1 MKQVLSIIFIVS
13 ILSVSAFAKGNN
25 NYSSYNKGNNYYCY
39 DDGEVYNYGYFIYN
53 SASLTKEQLAE
64 ITKLK
69 TEYQPKISELKQKI
83 NAEKTKM
90 RLEMLKEN
98 PNTEIINNSMNL
110 NIEYAK
116 ELQNVSNEFLAKYR
130 AIKDSK

>member
-13 ILSVSAFAKGNN
+13 ILSVSAFAN
-25 NYSSYNKGNNYYCY
+25 NYSSKKGNNYYCY

-83 NAEKTKM
+83 NTEKTKM

-98 PNTEIINNSMNL
+98 PDSEIINNSMNL

-116 ELQNVSNEFLAKYR
+116 ELQNISNEFLAKYR

>member
-1 MKQVLSIIFIVS
+1 MKHILSIIFIVS
-13 ILSVSAFAKGNN
+13 ILSVPAFAKNN
-25 NYSSYNKGNNYYCY
+25 SSYNKANNYSYC
-39 DDGEVYNYGYFIYN
+39 DGETYNYGYFIYN
-53 SASLTKEQLAE
+53 SVSLTKEQLAE

-83 NAEKTKM
+83 NTEKTKM

-98 PNTEIINNSMNL
+98 PDSEIINNSMNL

>member
-1 MKQVLSIIFIVS
+1 MKHILSIIFIVS
-13 ILSVSAFAKGNN
+13 ILSVPAFAKND
-25 NYSSYNKGNNYYCY
+25 SSYNKANNYSHC
-39 DDGEVYNYGYFIYN
+39 DGETYNYGYFIYN

-83 NAEKTKM
+83 NTEKTKM

-98 PNTEIINNSMNL
+98 PDSEIINNSMNL
-110 NIEYAK
+110 NIEYAN
-116 ELQNVSNEFLAKYR
+116 ELKNISNEFLAKYR

>member
-1 MKQVLSIIFIVS
+1 MKYILSIIFIVS
-13 ILSVSAFAKGNN
+13 ILSVPAFAKND
-25 NYSSYNKGNNYYCY
+25 SSYNKANNYSYC
-39 DDGEVYNYGYFIYN
+39 DGETYNYGYFIYN

-83 NAEKTKM
+83 NTEKTKM

-98 PNTEIINNSMNL
+98 PDSEIINNSMNL

>member
-1 MKQVLSIIFIVS
+1 MKQFLSIIFIVS
-13 ILSVSAFAKGNN
+13 ILSVPAFAKGNN
-25 NYSSYNKGNNYYCY
+25 NYSSYNKDNNYYYC
-39 DDGEVYNYGYFIYN
+39 DGETYNYGYFIYN

-83 NAEKTKM
+83 NTEKTKM

-98 PNTEIINNSMNL
+98 PDTEIINNSMNL

>member
-1 MKQVLSIIFIVS
+1 MKHILSIIFIVS
-13 ILSVSAFAKGNN
+13 ILSVPAFAKND
-25 NYSSYNKGNNYYCY
+25 SSYNKANNYSYC
-39 DDGEVYNYGYFIYN
+39 DGETYNYGYFIYN
-53 SASLTKEQLAE
+53 SDSLTKEQLAE

-83 NAEKTKM
+83 NTEKTKM

-98 PNTEIINNSMNL
+98 PDSEIINNSMNL
-110 NIEYAK
+110 NIEYAN
-116 ELQNVSNEFLAKYR
+116 ELKNISNEFLAKYR

>member
-1 MKQVLSIIFIVS
+1 MKHILSIIFIVS
-13 ILSVSAFAKGNN
+13 ILSVTAFAK
-25 NYSSYNKGNNYYCY
+25 NYSSYNKGNDYYCY
-39 DDGEVYNYGYFIYN
+39 ADGEVYNYGYFIYN
-53 SASLTKEQLAE
+53 SASLTKEQLADE

-83 NAEKTKM
+83 NTEKTKM

-98 PNTEIINNSMNL
+98 PDTEIINNSMSL

-116 ELQNVSNEFLAKYR
+116 ELQNISNEFLAKYR

>member
-13 ILSVSAFAKGNN
+13 ILSVAAFAKGNN
-25 NYSSYNKGNNYYCY
+25 NYSSYNKGNSYCY
-39 DDGEVYNYGYFIYN
+39 YDGETYNYGYFIYN

-83 NAEKTKM
+83 NTEKTKM

-98 PNTEIINNSMNL
+98 PDTEIINNSMNFAQEP
-110 NIEYAK
+110 NI
-116 ELQNVSNEFLAKYR
+116 LQLG
-130 AIKDSK
+130 IP

>member
-1 MKQVLSIIFIVS
+1 MKHILSIIFIVS
-13 ILSVSAFAKGNN
+13 ILSVPAFAKNN
-25 NYSSYNKGNNYYCY
+25 SSYNKANNYSYC
-39 DDGEVYNYGYFIYN
+39 DGETYNYGYFIYN

-83 NAEKTKM
+83 NTEKTKM

-98 PNTEIINNSMNL
+98 PDSEIINNSMNL
-110 NIEYAK
+110 NIEYAN
-116 ELQNVSNEFLAKYR
+116 ELKNISNEFLAKYR

>member
-1 MKQVLSIIFIVS
+1 MKHILSIIFIVS
-13 ILSVSAFAKGNN
+13 ILSVPAFAKND
-25 NYSSYNKGNNYYCY
+25 SSYNKANNYSYC
-39 DDGEVYNYGYFIYN
+39 DGETYNYGYFIYN

-83 NAEKTKM
+83 NTEKTKM

-98 PNTEIINNSMNL
+98 PDSEIINNSMNL

-130 AIKDSK
+130 AIKEK

>member
-1 MKQVLSIIFIVS
+1 MKQFLSIIFIVS
-13 ILSVSAFAKGNN
+13 ILSVPAFAKGNN
-25 NYSSYNKGNNYYCY
+25 NYSSYNKDNNYCY
-39 DDGEVYNYGYFIYN
+39 YDGETYNYGYFIYN

-69 TEYQPKISELKQKI
+69 IEYQPKISELKQKI
-83 NAEKTKM
+83 NTEKTKM

>member
-1 MKQVLSIIFIVS
+1 MEINMKHILSIIFIVS
-13 ILSVSAFAKGNN
+13 ILSVPAFAKNN
-25 NYSSYNKGNNYYCY
+25 SSYNKANNYSYC
-39 DDGEVYNYGYFIYN
+39 DGETYNYGYFIYN
-53 SASLTKEQLAE
+53 SASLTKQQLAE

-83 NAEKTKM
+83 NTEKTKM

-98 PNTEIINNSMNL
+98 PDSEIINNSMNL
-110 NIEYAK
+110 NIEYAN
-116 ELQNVSNEFLAKYR
+116 ELKNISNEFLAKYR

>member
-1 MKQVLSIIFIVS
+1 MKQFLSIIFIVS
-13 ILSVSAFAKGNN
+13 ILSVPAFAK
-25 NYSSYNKGNNYYCY
+25 NYSSYNKANNYYCY

-83 NAEKTKM
+83 NTEKTKM

-98 PNTEIINNSMNL
+98 PDTEIINNSINL

-130 AIKDSK
+130 AIKGSK